1 MKKCWKLP
9 PADRPCFSDLVA
21 TLDKTLSSVAGYT
34 ELSMTLLEPSR
45 SGESEEWPQ
54 YEEVQPPDIE
64 PSELRRHYLNCID
77 VQLTMFSQTLSMHQ
91 MNCESLKYALCIFN
105 NNYFVF
111 SRGRDCS

>member
-64 PSELRRHYLNCID
+64 PSELSSANYVFPD
-77 VQLTMFSQTLSMHQ
+77 
-91 MNCESLKYALCIFN
+91 SLHAPDEL
-105 NNYFVF
+105 
-111 SRGRDCS
+111 